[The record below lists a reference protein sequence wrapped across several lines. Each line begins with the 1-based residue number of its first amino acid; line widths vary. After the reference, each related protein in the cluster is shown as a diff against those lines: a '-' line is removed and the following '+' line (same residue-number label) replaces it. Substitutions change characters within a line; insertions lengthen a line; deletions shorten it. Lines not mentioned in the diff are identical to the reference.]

1 MFNSKKF
8 INIFYIA
15 LLIIIFNNF
24 GNYSVARNISK
35 SLNISLNTQKKDDF
49 ESLNPNQYLLGPGDG
64 LVIKLDGLPE
74 LGGQFII
81 GPNGFIYLREIGE
94 INLTGISLNSAKK
107 LLIKKYENII
117 FEPKLTL
124 FINSYRPINI
134 YLKGE
139 VETPGLYIL
148 SGQINSSL
156 TRPSR
161 ANIKNSF
168 SGEGSNIDYL
178 TTGYRNILFPTLY
191 DAIKSGGGITAYSD
205 LSNIQ
210 VIRKVE
216 GSESLIKANF
226 NLMEL
231 FINGDLSK
239 NIRIFDGDRIF
250 IPKSDV
256 VLSDQYQEIRSTN
269 INPKTIK
276 VIISRNI
283 ENPSMIEVP
292 TGSGV
297 IQAINI
303 AGGKKLLSGKIEFLR
318 FDKTGNLKRR
328 FISYKVNSKINSR
341 NNTQLRPGDITNVK
355 QSALGVSTDILNKVA
370 SPFVSGYTLYNL
382 FSD

>member
-216 GSESLIKANF
+216 GSESLIKANINF
-226 NLMEL
+226 MEL

-276 VIISRNI
+276 VIISDR
-283 ENPSMIEVP
+283 
-292 TGSGV
+292 
-297 IQAINI
+297 
-303 AGGKKLLSGKIEFLR
+303 FLQ
-318 FDKTGNLKRR
+318 K
-328 FISYKVNSKINSR
+328 
-341 NNTQLRPGDITNVK
+341 
-355 QSALGVSTDILNKVA
+355 
-370 SPFVSGYTLYNL
+370 
-382 FSD
+382 